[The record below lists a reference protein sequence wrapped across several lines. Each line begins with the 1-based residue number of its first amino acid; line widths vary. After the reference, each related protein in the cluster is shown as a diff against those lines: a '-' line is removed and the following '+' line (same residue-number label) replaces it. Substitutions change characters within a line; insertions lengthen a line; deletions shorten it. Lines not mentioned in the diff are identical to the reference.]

1 MNRLASIVIGLS
13 VTSCSFA
20 CSFAPD
26 YPPKS
31 VASLAKEAPYVIEA
45 TLAKP
50 RSETSGHF
58 KVNSWL
64 KGVGPSEVEI
74 TGFGYGTDCRSP
86 MYRERSILFLSK
98 EANGTYTL
106 RELDTYAGLQP
117 PTKENIEAIRRALAL
132 GNP

>member
-13 VTSCSFA
+13 VTSYSFA
-20 CSFAPD
+20 CAFSPH
-26 YPPKS
+26 YSPKS
-31 VASLAKEAPYVIEA
+31 VAALAKDAPYVIEA

-50 RSETSGHF
+50 KSETSGHF
-58 KVNSWL
+58 KVNNWL
-64 KGVGPSEVEI
+64 KGIGPSEVEI

-98 EANGTYTL
+98 ETNGTYTL

-117 PTKENIEAIRRALAL
+117 PTKENIEAIQRALES